1 MLTEPNKKRSLKE
14 AIKHEALSLEEIVHK
29 ANEVGLLFV
38 EKKRE
43 MEKMEILKST
53 IRAKIMNRFD
63 DGSFSEAKLRRL
75 SETDPA
81 YIEHLE
87 KIVNCRYETEKLK
100 IRYDSYKNLFE
111 AKRSELSYKKAEMRL
126 F

>member
-43 MEKMEILKST
+43 MERMDILKST

>member
-1 MLTEPNKKRSLKE
+1 MLTEPNKKRSIQE
-14 AIKHEALSLEEIVHK
+14 NIKHEALSLEEIVHK

-43 MEKMEILKST
+43 MERMDILKST
-53 IRAKIMNRFD
+53 IRARIMNRLD
-63 DGSFSEAKLRRL
+63 DGNFSEAKLRRL
-75 SETDPA
+75 SETEPT